1 MVQAHEAHSFWVDGN
16 GQAVQASA
24 GERPYGPSDR
34 VDAMDR
40 LGWIHV
46 HAKPDQVELWVNPLA
61 VRQPTLGTAAE
72 LAANLRSE
80 APGRA
85 LVVRVHDRESRG
97 SLVAD
102 SVEQLP
108 DLIREA
114 VGLTSRP
121 AYPLMQDRLAGCIP
135 TEINDD
141 HVHEM
146 WRFLVATQF
155 RQTDELVERV
165 VSTAGRAK
173 LVSVQTGDGDV
184 QYLAHDRWTA
194 ALWRQPAGFAGR
206 YLDDLPMPAP
216 LKRSVRADLTGMLRE
231 RGIVVSFVRGLRRIM
246 PDDAPMDSYFRVSI
260 PLRRTAGWP
269 GRTAVV
275 LLAPY
280 N

>member
-146 WRFLVATQF
+146 WRF